1 MIICLVKVWV
11 LLFSSFFVFSLGLV
25 LELLD
30 FGLKVLAV
38 LVSERVAH
46 GDNIFN
52 RQMGDAVLLA
62 EL

>member
-11 LLFSSFFVFSLGLV
+11 LLFSSFFVFSLCLV

-38 LVSERVAH
+38 LVSERVTH
-46 GDNIFN
+46 SDNIFY
-52 RQMGDAVLLA
+52 RQVGDAVLLA